1 MVIRLFFYFG
11 YGINLSV
18 TLTTYAKIMQNQ
30 MVIGL
35 YEILQRVKN
44 TDRPVHEADY
54 EIKYIII
61 V

>member
-1 MVIRLFFYFG
+1 
-11 YGINLSV
+11 
-18 TLTTYAKIMQNQ
+18 

-35 YEILQRVKN
+35 YEILQRVKE
-44 TDRPVHEADY
+44 TDRLVHEADY